1 MGPTN
6 PQRKVD
12 RTPDKTDNKR
22 QKLSS
27 SPAPGKHVNT
37 GDTGVKG
44 HTAMAASMNIN
55 TRQAARSL
63 SSSLNDEQP
72 PQWFVQYFD
81 QFESRFEQRI
91 GNIITTKFEELNAK
105 LVEHDEMIKGV
116 NHDVEILRSE
126 LKKLSD
132 DNESLVSK
140 LDDIE
145 NRARRNNIVLFGV
158 PEVESENVL
167 QTVSDIFQAADLD
180 INKLGVERCHRT
192 PTFKRPDQ
200 TKPRIIHIAFS
211 SYTTR
216 ETVRKACL
224 AKFKDNEYHG
234 KRIFVGEDFSKR
246 VQKLRKSKMATF
258 KKLQREGKRPFFR
271 LSCINKYRVD
281 GKVFSAD

>member
-22 QKLSS
+22 QKLSL

-37 GDTGVKG
+37 GDTGVKC

-105 LVEHDEMIKGV
+105 LVEHDEMIKDV
-116 NHDVEILRSE
+116 NYDVEILRSE
-126 LKKLSD
+126 LKKWKKLSD

-158 PEVESENVL
+158 LEVESENVP
-167 QTVSDIFQAADLD
+167 QTVSDIFQAADL
-180 INKLGVERCHRT
+180 ILT
-192 PTFKRPDQ
+192 
-200 TKPRIIHIAFS
+200 S
-211 SYTTR
+211 
-216 ETVRKACL
+216 
-224 AKFKDNEYHG
+224 
-234 KRIFVGEDFSKR
+234 
-246 VQKLRKSKMATF
+246 
-258 KKLQREGKRPFFR
+258 
-271 LSCINKYRVD
+271 
-281 GKVFSAD
+281 